1 MAGMPR
7 AIWSGAISFGLV
19 NIPVKLYSAVSKKTV
34 RFNQLDGKDGTR
46 IQQKRVNPKTGDE
59 VPYER
64 LVKGY
69 EISPD
74 RYVVIKPEELESV
87 EPRKTHMIE
96 IEDFVEIDE
105 IDPIFYDHPYY
116 LAPGKGATKAY
127 ALLLKAMEESGR
139 VGIARVVIRSKEQL
153 VALRARDGVLH
164 METMLFG
171 DEVVPPDS
179 LEEIPDA
186 DELEAS
192 AREVKMA
199 TELIDSLSAEFDPS
213 KYRDSY
219 RDQVLDLIE
228 RKAEGE
234 EIAVQPQE
242 EERPEVPDLMAALE
256 ASIAS
261 AKRQGGAPAAKSKR
275 AASGDGA
282 KPNAGAKPRGGATTK
297 AGAKPK
303 AAAKKKAS
311 PAKKPAAKRK
321 SPAKK

>member
-1 MAGMPR
+1 MPR

-19 NIPVKLYSAVSKKTV
+19 NIPVKLYSAVSRKTV

-64 LVKGY
+64 IVKGY
-69 EISPD
+69 ELSPD
-74 RYVVIKPEELESV
+74 RYVVIKPEELEAV

-96 IEDFVEIDE
+96 IEDFVELDQ

-153 VALRARDGVLH
+153 VALRAQDGVLH

-171 DEVVPPDS
+171 DEVISPDS
-179 LEEIPDA
+179 LDEIPDA

-199 TELIDSLSAEFDPS
+199 GELIESLASDFDPS
-213 KYRDSY
+213 KYRDEY

-234 EIAVQPQE
+234 EIAIQPQE

-261 AKRQGGAPAAKSKR
+261 AKRQTGTAAEKKPAAS
-275 AASGDGA
+275 
-282 KPNAGAKPRGGATTK
+282 NGGK
-297 AGAKPK
+297 
-303 AAAKKKAS
+303 
-311 PAKKPAAKRK
+311 AKKPAAKK
-321 SPAKK
+321 KPAGKAKAPAKKRAPAKKKPAAKK

>member
-1 MAGMPR
+1 MPR

-19 NIPVKLYSAVSKKTV
+19 NIPVKLYSAVSRKTV

-74 RYVVIKPEELESV
+74 RYVVVTPEELESI

-127 ALLLKAMEESGR
+127 ALLLEAMQESGR

-153 VALRARDGVLH
+153 VALRAQDGVLH

-171 DEVVPPDS
+171 DEVISPQS

-186 DELEAS
+186 SELEARP
-192 AREVKMA
+192 REVKMA
-199 TELIDSLSAEFDPS
+199 RELIDSLSAEFDPS

-234 EIAVQPQE
+234 EIAIQPQE

-261 AKRQGGAPAAKSKR
+261 AKRQGGTAAGDAAKAKKPAARK
-275 AASGDGA
+275 
-282 KPNAGAKPRGGATTK
+282 T
-297 AGAKPK
+297 
-303 AAAKKKAS
+303 AAKKSAAKKPPAKKTATKAKA
-311 PAKKPAAKRK
+311 PAKKPA
-321 SPAKK
+321 PAKKKPAAKK

>member
-1 MAGMPR
+1 MPR

-64 LVKGY
+64 IVKGY

-74 RYVVIKPEELESV
+74 RYVVIKPEELDSV

-96 IEDFVEIDE
+96 IEDFVEIDQ

-127 ALLLKAMEESGR
+127 ALLLKAMEESGK

-153 VALRARDGVLH
+153 VALRAQDGVLH

-171 DEVVPPDS
+171 DEVISPDS

-186 DELEAS
+186 SELEAS

-199 TELIDSLSAEFDPS
+199 GELIASLSADFDPS

-219 RDQVLDLIE
+219 REQVLDLIE

-234 EIAVQPQE
+234 EIAVQPDE

-256 ASIAS
+256 ASIAG
-261 AKRQGGAPAAKSKR
+261 AKRQGGTAAGDAAKAKR
-275 AASGDGA
+275 KTAAEK
-282 KPNAGAKPRGGATTK
+282 KPTAT
-297 AGAKPK
+297 
-303 AAAKKKAS
+303 AKKKSAAKAKA
-311 PAKKPAAKRK
+311 PAKKRA
-321 SPAKK
+321 PAKKKTTAKK

>member
-1 MAGMPR
+1 MPR

-64 LVKGY
+64 IVKGY

-74 RYVVIKPEELESV
+74 RYVVVKPEELESV

-96 IEDFVEIDE
+96 IEDFVEIDQ

-127 ALLLKAMEESGR
+127 ALLLKAMEESGK

-153 VALRARDGVLH
+153 VALRAQDGVLH

-171 DEVVPPDS
+171 DEVVSPDS

-186 DELEAS
+186 SELEAS

-199 TELIDSLSAEFDPS
+199 GELIASLSAEFDPS

-219 RDQVLDLIE
+219 REQVLDLIE

-234 EIAVQPQE
+234 EIAVQPAE

-256 ASIAS
+256 ASIAG
-261 AKRQGGAPAAKSKR
+261 AKRQGGTGDAAKPKRKR
-275 AASGDGA
+275 AASSDGA
-282 KPNAGAKPRGGATTK
+282 KPEAKGAGGKKAGGAGT
-297 AGAKPK
+297 GR
-303 AAAKKKAS
+303 AKKSAAS
-311 PAKKPAAKRK
+311 KRKPAAKK
-321 SPAKK
+321 

>member
-1 MAGMPR
+1 MPR

-34 RFNQLDGKDGTR
+34 RFHQLDGKDGTR
-46 IQQKRVNPKTGDE
+46 IQQKRVNPKTGEE

-64 LVKGY
+64 IVKGY
-69 EISPD
+69 ELSPE
-74 RYVVIKPEELESV
+74 RYVVVKPEELESI
-87 EPRKTHMIE
+87 EPGKTHMIE
-96 IEDFVEIDE
+96 IEDFVELDQ

-153 VALRARDGVLH
+153 VALRADGGVLH

-171 DEVVPPDS
+171 DEVIAPDS
-179 LEEIPDA
+179 LDEIPEA
-186 DELEAS
+186 GELKAS
-192 AREVKMA
+192 KREVAMA
-199 TELIDSLSAEFDPS
+199 GELIESLAAEFDPS

-219 RDQVLDLIE
+219 REKVLDLVE

-234 EIAVQPQE
+234 EIAIQPDA

-261 AKRQGGAPAAKSKR
+261 AKGREAAPK
-275 AASGDGA
+275 
-282 KPNAGAKPRGGATTK
+282 
-297 AGAKPK
+297 
-303 AAAKKKAS
+303 
-311 PAKKPAAKRK
+311 KKPAAKKRSTAAKGK
-321 SPAKK
+321 SSGAKSASKSASAKSRAGSAKSGAAKAKPAAKKRAAAKK